1 MMTSSRSGSFFSRF
15 ISLTDSRADVP
26 TAIATPPSSS
36 VIVHCKSACLQ
47 GQAGTFLL
55 PVRCGL
61 P

>member
-1 MMTSSRSGSFFSRF
+1 MMTSSRSGSFFNRF

-26 TAIATPPSSS
+26 ATIGTPPSSS
-36 VIVHCKSACLQ
+36 VIVNCKSACLLL
-47 GQAGTFLL
+47 QAGTFLL